1 MRRCVHTRQKETTNT
16 LLPKHH
22 PRSPHTASRVTRNR
36 LPTRKNKRRYGDDR
50 RRHRRGG
57 SAHGFSALHGQVEN
71 PLSPQRVVTYRVP
84 SRKLRVTFKKT
95 TVSNSH
101 ACTSMR
107 YIAISGAKISIYLP
121 DVRKNI
127 LLYVAVPFFFYL
139 FFSDTTLGVFFF
151 FGESQG
157 SRRWQGGVLRFD

>member
-1 MRRCVHTRQKETTNT
+1 MYIHDRRR
-16 LLPKHH
+16 LLTPSFPNIILDHRT
-22 PRSPHTASRVTRNR
+22 PLAVSPGIVS
-36 LPTRKNKRRYGDDR
+36 LQEKNKRRYGDDR

-71 PLSPQRVVTYRVP
+71 PLSPHRVVTYRVP

-101 ACTSMR
+101 ACTSMW
-107 YIAISGAKISIYLP
+107 YIVTRGAKISIYLP

-127 LLYVAVPFFFYL
+127 LLSVAVPFFF
-139 FFSDTTLGVFFF
+139 TLLVT
-151 FGESQG
+151 
-157 SRRWQGGVLRFD
+157 RR